1 MSVGTCDG
9 KRKGSWV
16 LWKPLKKTG
25 RLLMIEVELDK
36 QVQEYIRYFR
46 ESGIGAVVNTEL
58 VIATGKGY

>member
-1 MSVGTCDG
+1 
-9 KRKGSWV
+9 
-16 LWKPLKKTG
+16 
-25 RLLMIEVELDK
+25 MIEVELDK